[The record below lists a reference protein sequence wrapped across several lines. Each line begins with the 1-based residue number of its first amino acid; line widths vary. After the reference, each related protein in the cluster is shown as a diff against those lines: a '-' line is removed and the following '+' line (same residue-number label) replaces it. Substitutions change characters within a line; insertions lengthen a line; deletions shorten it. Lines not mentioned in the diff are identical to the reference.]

1 RAHGRL
7 DCRSGLPARAAVTD
21 ESNTVELGDD
31 ELIEAVMGRLGRL
44 GRRLRGHEVAT
55 LICGG

>member
-1 RAHGRL
+1 
-7 DCRSGLPARAAVTD
+7 
-21 ESNTVELGDD
+21 
-31 ELIEAVMGRLGRL
+31 VMGRLGRL